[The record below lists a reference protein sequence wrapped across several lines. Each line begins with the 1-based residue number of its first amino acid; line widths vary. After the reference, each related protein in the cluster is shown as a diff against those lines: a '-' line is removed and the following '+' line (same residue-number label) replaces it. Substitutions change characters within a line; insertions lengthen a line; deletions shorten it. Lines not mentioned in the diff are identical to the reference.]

1 MGHTHAAGRATGC
14 RSSGQASWSPSSRG
28 APNRDGGAKQA
39 RSGPLGLVLL
49 LALAGLGLVGCSP
62 ADEAADS
69 SPAGASS
76 AAMQS
81 GPAASSEAVQPSTI
95 FLVRHAEKADEPE
108 DDPGLT
114 PEGRERARDV
124 ARLLVDAEITHVHS
138 SDFERTR
145 HTGQP
150 LADELGLSMN
160 LYDHGDPGPFL
171 DEVMATPGRHVIVG
185 HSNTLPDLAERL
197 GGDGYGEIVE
207 AWEYNRLYILTPS
220 PQGMETVLLRFG
232 APVSP

>member
-1 MGHTHAAGRATGC
+1 MRHTHERGRATGR
-14 RSSGQASWSPSSRG
+14 RS
-28 APNRDGGAKQA
+28 GGEGIRQA
-39 RSGPLGLVLL
+39 RSGLSGLVLL
-49 LALAGLGLVGCSP
+49 LALAGLGLAGCS
-62 ADEAADS
+62 
-69 SPAGASS
+69 
-76 AAMQS
+76 
-81 GPAASSEAVQPSTI
+81 PAASSEAVGASTI

-114 PEGRERARDV
+114 PEGRERAHDV
-124 ARLLVDAEITHVHS
+124 ARLLVDAEVTHVHS

-160 LYDHGDPGPFL
+160 LYDHSDPGPFL
-171 DEVMATPGRHVIVG
+171 DEVMATSGRHVIVG

-197 GGDGYGEIVE
+197 GGEGYGEIVE